1 MDCEKAL
8 ELMSAELDGMCT
20 EQERAA
26 LQAHL
31 EACADC
37 RETYRQL
44 RALDEALQDA
54 ELEPP
59 QALHDNVMRQIRKEK
74 SRPAASGSRL
84 RPSPRLRRS
93 CCWRGRRGILSLP
106 GFDRENSVTVNVGSA
121 AERIFER
128 IEPEAGE
135 PDPAAAE
142 EAAAL
147 SAETQLDVL
156 LLWGQ
161 GTPAELRATPYETTK
176 TGARLYRVTGTLAQE
191 LLDHYAAALYAAD
204 SDFSDLPEQ
213 EEACVLVME

>member
-37 RETYRQL
+37 RETYQQL

-74 SRPAASGSRL
+74 KPARRVWLPAAAIAAAAALVLLAGQA
-84 RPSPRLRRS
+84 
-93 CCWRGRRGILSLP
+93 GILSLP

>member
-1 MDCEKAL
+1 MKKAIIC
-8 ELMSAELDGMCT
+8 AA
-20 EQERAA
+20 AA
-26 LQAHL
+26 LVLLAGQA
-31 EACADC
+31 
-37 RETYRQL
+37 
-44 RALDEALQDA
+44 
-54 ELEPP
+54 
-59 QALHDNVMRQIRKEK
+59 
-74 SRPAASGSRL
+74 
-84 RPSPRLRRS
+84 
-93 CCWRGRRGILSLP
+93 GILSLP

-176 TGARLYRVTGTLAQE
+176 TGARFYRVTGTLAQE

>member
-1 MDCEKAL
+1 MPAPGTSGKMPL
-8 ELMSAELDGMCT
+8 
-20 EQERAA
+20 
-26 LQAHL
+26 
-31 EACADC
+31 
-37 RETYRQL
+37 
-44 RALDEALQDA
+44 
-54 ELEPP
+54 
-59 QALHDNVMRQIRKEK
+59 
-74 SRPAASGSRL
+74 SRNTVTGVLSRMANTRVRMVSGITASR
-84 RPSPRLRRS
+84 
-93 CCWRGRRGILSLP
+93 
-106 GFDRENSVTVNVGSA
+106 
-121 AERIFER
+121 
-128 IEPEAGE
+128 
-135 PDPAAAE
+135 

>member
-44 RALDEALQDA
+44 HALDEALQ
-54 ELEPP
+54 ELKEMNLTFLPAGTPPPNPSEMLSQP
-59 QALHDNVMRQIRKEK
+59 QA
-74 SRPAASGSRL
+74 
-84 RPSPRLRRS
+84 
-93 CCWRGRRGILSLP
+93 GILSLP